1 MEKVSSISITG
12 RQNFASQ
19 WILERFQNSCAL
31 FRSVKGGVFLR
42 KTPLDCAVPVC
53 SNSGTA
59 VRADAEMEASLN
71 VAHAYRRAYI
81 LMGTVRVS

>member
-1 MEKVSSISITG
+1 MEKISPISIAG
-12 RQNFASQ
+12 GQDFASQ

-31 FRSVKGGVFLR
+31 FRPVKGGVFLR
-42 KTPLDCAVPVC
+42 KTPLDCAVPVY

-71 VAHAYRRAYI
+71 FARAYRRAYI